1 MKFRF
6 IMLGIIIFS
15 LFSSSALGNV
25 TLSNF
30 HTPTIKPGESG
41 ELCFTVENNYDA
53 AMENVYLTVEIY
65 RYRTEEESKNI
76 NEISEPPIFE
86 MGTGQKILKGPDSI
100 PVNTDLQVSLKIS
113 TSKETPQGTYLVRMK
128 IEFNL
133 NGMPYMMESIGHFS
147 DEERMNYQ
155 LNATCLPSGC
165 SGIIPETSFTVREPI
180 PLWPLYV
187 LIGAT
192 VFFGA
197 LAAVFYMQDKGKLPK
212 LKDWNSKDNTKK
224 HKS

>member
-15 LFSSSALGNV
+15 LFSTSALGNV

-30 HTPTIKPGESG
+30 HTPTINPGESG
-41 ELCFTVENNYDA
+41 KLCFTIENNYNT
-53 AMENVYLTVEIY
+53 AMENVYMTVEIY
-65 RYRTEEESKNI
+65 KCVTEEASKNV

-86 MGTGQKILKGPDSI
+86 ISNTQTAIKDLRTINSTDTVKI
-100 PVNTDLQVSLKIS
+100 SLTIS
-113 TSKETPQGTYLVRMK
+113 TSKETQQGTYLVRMK

-133 NGMPYMMESIGHFS
+133 NGMPSNMMESIGHFS
-147 DEERMNYQ
+147 DEERIEYQ
-155 LNATCLPSGC
+155 LNTTHLPSGC

-192 VFFGA
+192 VFFGV
-197 LAAVFYMQDKGKLPK
+197 LAAVFYMQDKGTLPK
-212 LKDWNSKDNTKK
+212 LKR
-224 HKS
+224 